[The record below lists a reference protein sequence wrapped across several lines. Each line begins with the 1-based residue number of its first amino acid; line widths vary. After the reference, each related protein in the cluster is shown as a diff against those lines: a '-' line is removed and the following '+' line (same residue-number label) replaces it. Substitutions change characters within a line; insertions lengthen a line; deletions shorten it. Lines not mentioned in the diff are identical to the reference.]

1 VFIYFDDNEMI
12 YLAIKIYYFPEGVL
26 EMKAEKK
33 KFTPSEEKKIQKA
46 VNDYKKKVR
55 DKEIEYEIKRRI
67 QELDLPAV

>member
-26 EMKAEKK
+26 EMKSEKK